1 MLSDCCCGS
10 AAPVNIVGAPGQAGS
25 PGAPGALVL
34 LGQLFAYFNPI
45 GTQSIPI
52 NALAYIVKDVVITQN
67 TNDLLASQGGI
78 YITNGG
84 VGQIITPY
92 TFAAPFIGGT
102 WRSMPLGAAAASG
115 QNVLVGPELYF
126 ITTIQSAVPASAYIN
141 VYGYVIA

>member
-78 YITNGG
+78 YINDRQIKSTDEKILAADFAGG
-84 VGQIITPY
+84 KELRLRKGKKKYLII
-92 TFAAPFIGGT
+92 
-102 WRSMPLGAAAASG
+102 
-115 QNVLVGPELYF
+115 E
-126 ITTIQSAVPASAYIN
+126 
-141 VYGYVIA
+141 IAN